1 MEHTDSLVYTPT
13 WVVAT
18 VCFIIVLISLCVER
32 TLHRLGK
39 LLIRK
44 RQDKLFAALQK
55 LKEELMLLGFI
66 SLLLTVFQG
75 LISRICIPTHLSN
88 FMLPCKKSYILH
100 PNGTEH
106 YSNPAANNSQRLLFE
121 DTNSG
126 HCLHEGKAPLL
137 PLEALHQLH
146 IFIFVL
152 AVVHVIFCVTIM
164 TLGAARI
171 RQWKSWEDSIRNE
184 IESKKG
190 RTGGNDADVHD
201 IDHQDFLNKHG
212 AGYWRKAAVVSW
224 MMSLFKQFY
233 ASVTKS
239 DYKAMRQGFIKKHY
253 PDNPE
258 YNFHHHVV
266 QTLAVDFKKVIG
278 VSWYLWLFVVVF
290 LLLNV
295 AGWNTYFWLSFL
307 PLILLL
313 LVGAKL
319 QHIITRL
326 AQEVVVER
334 NIHDHEAQ
342 LQVTETKRDNH
353 EVHEAA
359 PPVKPS
365 DDYFW
370 FCSPALVLILIH
382 FILFQNSFE
391 IGFFFWILFTYGF
404 HSCIMDKLGFI
415 IPRLIVGLIVQVL
428 CSYSTLP
435 LYAIVTQMGSTIKF
449 KGPFKSSE
457 ESTRGP
463 IEASQIQMQSMAKES
478 PQNAQNSEF

>member
-1 MEHTDSLVYTPT
+1 MELEHTDSLVYTPT

-32 TLHRLGK
+32 SLHRLGK
-39 LLIRK
+39 FLIGRK
-44 RQDKLFAALQK
+44 QEELYAALQK

-75 LISRICIPTHLSN
+75 LISRICIPIHLSI
-88 FMLPCKKSYILH
+88 FMLPCKKRYIVH

-106 YSNPAANNSQRLLFE
+106 YSNPTTNNPQRLLFQ

-126 HCLHEGKAPLL
+126 HCLHKGKAPLL

-171 RQWKSWEDSIRNE
+171 RQWKSWEDSIRKK
-184 IESKKG
+184 IQSKKG
-190 RTGGNDADVHD
+190 LTGGNDAHVHD
-201 IDHQDFLNKHG
+201 TDHLDFLNERG

-224 MMSLFKQFY
+224 M
-233 ASVTKS
+233 
-239 DYKAMRQGFIKKHY
+239 KHY
-253 PDNPE
+253 PDAPE
-258 YNFHHHVV
+258 YNFHHHVM

-326 AQEVVVER
+326 AQEVVAER

-342 LQVTETKRDNH
+342 LQVTEMKRDNH
-353 EVHEAA
+353 EVHEA
-359 PPVKPS
+359 PPP
-365 DDYFW
+365 
-370 FCSPALVLILIH
+370 
-382 FILFQNSFE
+382 NSFE

-404 HSCIMDKLGFI
+404 NSCIMDKLGFI

-435 LYAIVTQMGSTIKF
+435 LYAIVTQMGSKIKF
-449 KGPFKSSE
+449 KEPFKSRE

-478 PQNAQNSEF
+478 PQNAQNSEFNTIVIEES

>member
-1 MEHTDSLVYTPT
+1 MELEHTDSLVYTPT

-32 TLHRLGK
+32 SLHRLGK
-39 LLIRK
+39 FLIGRK
-44 RQDKLFAALQK
+44 QEELYAALQK

-75 LISRICIPTHLSN
+75 LISRICIPIHLSI
-88 FMLPCKKSYILH
+88 FMLPCKKRYIVH

-106 YSNPAANNSQRLLFE
+106 YSNPTTNNPQRLLFQ

-126 HCLHEGKAPLL
+126 HCLHKGKAPLL

-171 RQWKSWEDSIRNE
+171 RQWKSWEDSIRKK
-184 IESKKG
+184 IQSKK
-190 RTGGNDADVHD
+190 GGNDAHVHD
-201 IDHQDFLNKHG
+201 TDHLDFLNERG

-224 MMSLFKQFY
+224 M
-233 ASVTKS
+233 
-239 DYKAMRQGFIKKHY
+239 KHY
-253 PDNPE
+253 PDAPE
-258 YNFHHHVV
+258 YNFHHHVM

-326 AQEVVVER
+326 AQEVVAER

-342 LQVTETKRDNH
+342 LQVTEMKRDNH
-353 EVHEAA
+353 EAHEA
-359 PPVKPS
+359 PPP
-365 DDYFW
+365 
-370 FCSPALVLILIH
+370 
-382 FILFQNSFE
+382 NSFE

-404 HSCIMDKLGFI
+404 NSCIMDKLGFI

-435 LYAIVTQMGSTIKF
+435 LYAIVTQMGSKIKL
-449 KGPFKSSE
+449 KEPFKSRE

-478 PQNAQNSEF
+478 PQNAQNSEFNTIVIEES